1 MFNQIVKIITKL
13 GSKSNKKIA
22 TEFNL
27 TIDQFNNLLNV
38 FNLELERLK
47 RKVLISPKSR
57 EIVKFRK
64 SVKDKKDTM
73 DQANIKLLR
82 VFNTLQTYI
91 NTHQKNTDEVH

>member
-82 VFNTLQTYI
+82 VFQKVTCLLYYI
-91 NTHQKNTDEVH
+91 YNR